1 MIKSPLNY
9 TGGKFKLLPQI
20 LPMFHDNIDNFYDLF
35 CGGANV
41 GANAVAKTV
50 YCNDINEKVIQL
62 FQYLQKVP
70 TNDLL
75 KLIDDTVLEHK
86 LTDSRTYGYA
96 HYQCDSSSGLAA
108 VNKESF
114 IALKKEYNS
123 ITMNSDRKNLLFYL
137 LIIFGFNNQIRFN
150 KKDHYNMPVG
160 KRDFNSNMR
169 KNFTAF
175 IQHIQNND
183 IQFTSKNY
191 DEVDIDFSCN
201 SFVYVDPPYLITT
214 ATYNE
219 SDGWNE
225 TKEIALLNY
234 LKTLDDNI
242 GFNECISLNV
252 PVREMEIFNIIMKNN
267 GGVEETYGVINDE
280 YVLLRTDEDIKNHL
294 REIFTNA
301 AKKSIYYK
309 FGVED
314 QELNDDYLTL
324 IEMETI

>member
-20 LPMFHDNIDNFYDLF
+20 LPMFPKNIDNFYDLF

-41 GANAVAKTV
+41 GANAVSKKV
-50 YCNDINEKVIQL
+50 HCNDINEKVIHL

-70 TNDLL
+70 ANQLL
-75 KLIDDTVLEHK
+75 KMIDDTVLEHN
-86 LTDSRTYGYA
+86 LTDSRTYGYS
-96 HYQCDSSSGLAA
+96 HYQCDSSSGLAS

-114 IALKKEYNS
+114 IELKKEYNS
-123 ITMNSDRKNLLFYL
+123 LTTNSDRKNLLFYL

-150 KKDHYNMPVG
+150 KKDQYNMPVG

-175 IQHIQNND
+175 IEHIQTHN

-191 DEVDIDFSCN
+191 HEVDIEHSGN

-225 TKEIALLNY
+225 TKEVELLKY
-234 LKTLDDNI
+234 LKTLSDNGI
-242 GFNECISLNV
+242 KFALSNV
-252 PVREMEIFNIIMKNN
+252 IEHKNN
-267 GGVEETYGVINDE
+267 KHIVLDE
-280 YVLLRTDEDIKNHL
+280 WVKENNFNCHLLNFSYANSSYQLKDKTAVTQEVLI
-294 REIFTNA
+294 TN
-301 AKKSIYYK
+301 Y
-309 FGVED
+309 
-314 QELNDDYLTL
+314 
-324 IEMETI
+324 